1 MVALFTCSS
10 SRSATAAASCAAGAT
25 DGVGAVPTSK
35 KVPSPT
41 VKIGVIIG
49 KPFKVSV
56 ASKSSASS
64 TSSTI
69 SSSSGVSSLAE
80 ASFGRHSQ
88 PNRSRPELTKRLQ
101 AIMTKSRNTDDVEVL
116 KNLIS
121 DLETELQDK
130 SVSCATFEAEIRSLQ
145 RKLAKRDAEIVKQQ
159 RELHKL
165 KSVLQQASSIMSNGD
180 DHLLTT
186 IQEQYSM
193 AGQLSLAKKQGVSGK
208 SLDPGKS
215 RQLIKEAL
223 LDNDFLTNLSNAQM
237 KEVVDYMEPQK
248 VPAGS
253 YVIREGESGSHLYV
267 SMEGEY
273 EVIKEGKVL
282 GRLGVGKAFGELAIL
297 YNCMRTASIKAITAG
312 EVWVLERSVF
322 QQIMIATGMQ
332 KLQEQLKFL
341 RTVPLLSKMTD
352 DQLLR
357 LSNAFEV
364 NIYPKGAYII
374 RQGTSGDTFYI
385 LSEGKVKVTKRQD
398 GKRDEDDIRS
408 LTRGDYFGEQ
418 ALLKTEYRTAN
429 VIADSEEV
437 ECIAFDRESFFQL
450 VGALDELRDKD
461 YGDDKTRGRV
471 LKAIEEKKVSKEYA
485 NVTLNDLEVIATLGV
500 GGFGRVELVH
510 IAKDKSR
517 TYALKCLKKKHIVET
532 QQQEH
537 VFSEKKI
544 MMNCNHQFIAKLF
557 RTFRDRKYVY
567 LLMEAC
573 LGGELWTILRDR
585 GWFDDATTRFYVACV
600 INAIDYLHSRG
611 IIYRDLKPEN
621 LLLDS
626 NGYVK
631 VVDFGFS
638 KRINEGSKTWTFCG
652 TPEYVAPEI
661 ILNKGHDRAVD
672 FWSLGVLMCELLTG
686 TPPFTASDPMKI
698 YNIILR
704 GIEQLDFPRHVTKT
718 ALTIIKK
725 FCKENPAERLGYQKD
740 GILDIK
746 KHRWYQGF
754 DWDGLDARTLSPPIL
769 SKIRSPSDASNF
781 DSYPRDEEIPPD
793 EVSGWDESF

>member
-1 MVALFTCSS
+1 
-10 SRSATAAASCAAGAT
+10 
-25 DGVGAVPTSK
+25 
-35 KVPSPT
+35 
-41 VKIGVIIG
+41 
-49 KPFKVSV
+49 
-56 ASKSSASS
+56 
-64 TSSTI
+64 
-69 SSSSGVSSLAE
+69 
-80 ASFGRHSQ
+80 
-88 PNRSRPELTKRLQ
+88 
-101 AIMTKSRNTDDVEVL
+101 MTKSRNSDDADVL
-116 KNLIS
+116 KGFIS
-121 DLETELQDK
+121 DLENELKDK

-145 RKLAKRDAEIVKQQ
+145 RKLAKKDAEILKQQ

-165 KSVLQQASSIMSNGD
+165 KSVLQQASSIMSTGD

-193 AGQLSLAKKQGVSGK
+193 SGQLSLAKKQGVSGK

-215 RQLIKEAL
+215 VNIPKVDKDFRSKQLIKEAL
-223 LDNDFLTNLSNAQM
+223 TENDFLTNLSPSQM
-237 KEVVDYMEPQK
+237 REVVDYMELQK

-253 YVIREGESGSHLYV
+253 YVIREGDSGSHLYV

-297 YNCMRTASIKAITAG
+297 YNCKRTASIKAITQG
-312 EVWVLERSVF
+312 EVWALERTVF
-322 QQIMIATGMQ
+322 QQIMMATGMQ
-332 KLQEQLKFL
+332 KLQDQLKFL
-341 RTVPLLSKMTD
+341 RTVPLLSAMTD

-357 LSNAFEV
+357 LSNAFEMTTF
-364 NIYPKGAYII
+364 PRGSYII

-385 LSEGKVKVTKRQD
+385 ISEGKVKVTKRQE
-398 GKRDEDDIRS
+398 GKRDEEEIRS
-408 LTRGDYFGEQ
+408 LSRGDYFGEQ

-429 VIADSEEV
+429 VVADSEEV
-437 ECIAFDRESFFQL
+437 DCLAFDRESFFQL
-450 VGALDELRDKD
+450 VGALDELRDKEYAD
-461 YGDDKTRGRV
+461 ERPRPRGI
-471 LKAIEEKKVSKEYA
+471 KAIEDKKVSKEYA
-485 NVTLNDLEVIATLGV
+485 SVTLNDLEVIATLGV

-510 IAKDKSR
+510 IAQDKTK

-537 VFSEKKI
+537 VFSEKRI

-567 LLMEAC
+567 FLMEAC

-585 GWFDDATTRFYVACV
+585 GWFDDSTTRFYLACV
-600 INAIDYLHSRG
+600 ISAVDYLHSRG

-621 LLLDS
+621 LLLDAK
-626 NGYVK
+626 GYVK
-631 VVDFGFS
+631 MVDFGFS

-661 ILNKGHDRAVD
+661 ILNKGHDRSVD

-686 TPPFTASDPMKI
+686 TPPFTANDPMKI

-704 GIEQLDFPRHVTKT
+704 GIEQLEFPRHVTKT
-718 ALTIIKK
+718 AIAIIKR
-725 FCKENPAERLGYQKD
+725 FCRENPAERLGYQKD
-740 GILDIK
+740 GMLDIK

-754 DWDGLDARTLSPPIL
+754 DWDGLEARTLTPPII
-769 SKIRSPSDASNF
+769 SKQEKMSAAGQPNN
-781 DSYPRDEEIPPD
+781 PPLNVTELEEAMILTMD
-793 EVSGWDESF
+793 N

>member
-1 MVALFTCSS
+1 MIPPIKDLEDDLPSS
-10 SRSATAAASCAAGAT
+10 IR
-25 DGVGAVPTSK
+25 
-35 KVPSPT
+35 
-41 VKIGVIIG
+41 
-49 KPFKVSV
+49 
-56 ASKSSASS
+56 SKSAFLSPK
-64 TSSTI
+64 
-69 SSSSGVSSLAE
+69 VQ
-80 ASFGRHSQ
+80 F
-88 PNRSRPELTKRLQ
+88 
-101 AIMTKSRNTDDVEVL
+101 IMTKSRNSDDADVL
-116 KNLIS
+116 KGFIA
-121 DLETELQDK
+121 DLENELKDK

-145 RKLAKRDAEIVKQQ
+145 RKLAKKDAEILKQQ

-165 KSVLQQASSIMSNGD
+165 KSVLQQASSIMSTGD

-193 AGQLSLAKKQGVSGK
+193 SGQLSLAKKQGVSGK

-215 RQLIKEAL
+215 VNIPKVDKDFRSKQLIKEAL
-223 LDNDFLTNLSNAQM
+223 TENDFLTNLSTSQM
-237 KEVVDYMEPQK
+237 REVVDYMELQK

-253 YVIREGESGSHLYV
+253 YVIREGDSGSHLYV

-297 YNCMRTASIKAITAG
+297 YNCKRTASIKAITEG
-312 EVWVLERSVF
+312 EVWALERTVF
-322 QQIMIATGMQ
+322 QQIMMATGMQ

-341 RTVPLLSKMTD
+341 RTVPLLSTMTD

-357 LSNAFEV
+357 LSNAFEMTTF
-364 NIYPKGAYII
+364 PKGSYII

-385 LSEGKVKVTKRQD
+385 ISEGKVKVTKRQE
-398 GKRDEDDIRS
+398 GKRDEEEIRS
-408 LTRGDYFGEQ
+408 LSRGDYFGEQ

-429 VIADSEEV
+429 VVADSDEV
-437 ECIAFDRESFFQL
+437 DCLAFDRESFFQL
-450 VGALDELRDKD
+450 VGALDELRDKEYAD
-461 YGDDKTRGRV
+461 ERPRPRG
-471 LKAIEEKKVSKEYA
+471 LKAIEDKKVSKEYA
-485 NVTLNDLEVIATLGV
+485 NITLNDLEVIATLGV

-510 IAKDKSR
+510 IAQDKSR
-517 TYALKCLKKKHIVET
+517 TYALKCLKKRHIVET

-537 VFSEKKI
+537 VFSEKRI

-567 LLMEAC
+567 FLMEAC

-585 GWFDDATTRFYVACV
+585 GWFDDATTRFYLACV
-600 INAIDYLHSRG
+600 ISAVDYLHSRG

-621 LLLDS
+621 LLLDAK
-626 NGYVK
+626 GYVK
-631 VVDFGFS
+631 MVDFGFS

-661 ILNKGHDRAVD
+661 ILNKGHDRSVD

-686 TPPFTASDPMKI
+686 TPPFTANDPMKI

-704 GIEQLDFPRHVTKT
+704 GIEQLEFPRHVTKT
-718 ALTIIKK
+718 AIAIIKR
-725 FCKENPAERLGYQKD
+725 FCRENPAERLGYQKD
-740 GILDIK
+740 GMLDIK

-754 DWDGLDARTLSPPIL
+754 DWDGLEARTLTPPII

-793 EVSGWDESF
+793 EMSGWDESF